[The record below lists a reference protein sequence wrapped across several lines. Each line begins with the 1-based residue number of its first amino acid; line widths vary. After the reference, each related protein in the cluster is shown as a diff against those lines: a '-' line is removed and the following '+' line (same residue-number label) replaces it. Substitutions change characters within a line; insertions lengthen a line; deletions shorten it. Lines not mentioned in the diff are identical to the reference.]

1 MSLEMVRPAMM
12 MFKTRKKMKK
22 KMRKKKALKRKRKR
36 LHQRSSLTE
45 LWSRR
50 SSVKSVCTIS
60 ECLDLDLSWPLDLST
75 THASQKKHLMLEL
88 PICSLLF
95 IDKRNKTPREMNSRG
110 NNKLPE
116 KREKLMRTLLISFL
130 TLENGPK
137 LKLNLTLKRRSNTFC
152 A

>member
-1 MSLEMVRPAMM
+1 MSLEMVRPAMK

-60 ECLDLDLSWPLDLST
+60 ECLDLDLSWLLDLST

-95 IDKRNKTPREMNSRG
+95 KDKRNKTPIKKNSRR

-116 KREKLMRTLLISFL
+116 MRKKLMRTLLISFL
-130 TLENGPK
+130 TQENGLQ

>member
-1 MSLEMVRPAMM
+1 MSLEMVRPAMK
-12 MFKTRKKMKK
+12 MFKTRMKMKK
-22 KMRKKKALKRKRKR
+22 KMRKRKAHKRKRKR

-60 ECLDLDLSWPLDLST
+60 ECLDLDLSWLLDLST

-95 IDKRNKTPREMNSRG
+95 KDKRNKTSIKKNSRR

-116 KREKLMRTLLISFL
+116 MRKKLMRTLLISFL
-130 TLENGPK
+130 TVENGLQ